1 MATPIAFRSRIVQI
15 PLFIKK
21 QIVSRGNA
29 ISSPDF
35 VELIAPDFVNIL
47 VHADEVS
54 LVTLS
59 EYHQTDLRWGVY
71 FVSGFDRNNE
81 TTTVANAHLLGS
93 LLSASGSSRHSA
105 YTTLSDFLLESRLF
119 LGIGNANANTGSL
132 SATVGAV
139 LLVKTAGM

>member
-15 PLFIKK
+15 PLFAKK

-35 VELIAPDFVNIL
+35 IELFVTDFINIL
-47 VHADEVS
+47 AHADE
-54 LVTLS
+54 LTLITLS

-71 FVSGFDRNNE
+71 FTSGFDRNNE

-93 LLSASGSSRHSA
+93 LLSASSSSRHTA

-119 LGIGNANANTGSL
+119 LGIGNANGNTGSL

-139 LLVKTAGM
+139 LLVKTVGM

>member
-15 PLFIKK
+15 PLFAKK

-35 VELIAPDFVNIL
+35 IELFVTDFINIL
-47 VHADEVS
+47 AHADE
-54 LVTLS
+54 LTLITLS
-59 EYHQTDLRWGVY
+59 EYPQTDLRWGVY
-71 FVSGFDRNNE
+71 FTSGFDRNNE

-93 LLSASGSSRHSA
+93 LLSASSSSRHTA

-119 LGIGNANANTGSL
+119 LGIGNANGNTGSL

-139 LLVKTAGM
+139 LLVKTVGM